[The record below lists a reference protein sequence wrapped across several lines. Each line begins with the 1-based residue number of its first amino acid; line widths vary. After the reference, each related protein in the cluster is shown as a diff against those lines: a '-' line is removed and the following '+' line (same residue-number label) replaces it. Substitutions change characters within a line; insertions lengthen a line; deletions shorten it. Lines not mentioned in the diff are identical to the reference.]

1 MAQNKM
7 IQFAMN
13 LINRNPKIANNPM
26 AQELIGIIQNGSE
39 QRGEMIAENL
49 CKSYG
54 VTKEEA
60 LEDAMKKYTGPD
72 PAILAL
78 PKTFKIGAV
87 HLCMKDE
94 GGETL

>member
-13 LINRNPKIANNPM
+13 LINRNPQIVNNPM

-39 QRGEMIAENL
+39 QRGKMVAENL

-54 VTKEEA
+54 TV
-60 LEDAMKKYTGPD
+60 
-72 PAILAL
+72 
-78 PKTFKIGAV
+78 
-87 HLCMKDE
+87 
-94 GGETL
+94 

>member
-13 LINRNPKIANNPM
+13 LINRNPQIANNPM

-39 QRGEMIAENL
+39 QRGKMIAENL

-60 LEDAMKKYTGPD
+60 LEDARKFFGVRTTQS
-72 PAILAL
+72 LN
-78 PKTFKIGAV
+78 
-87 HLCMKDE
+87 
-94 GGETL
+94 

>member
-13 LINRNPKIANNPM
+13 LINRNPQIANNPM
-26 AQELIGIIQNGSE
+26 AQELIRIIQNGSE
-39 QRGEMIAENL
+39 QRGETVAENL

-60 LEDAMKKYTGPD
+60 LENARKFFG
-72 PAILAL
+72 
-78 PKTFKIGAV
+78 V
-87 HLCMKDE
+87 
-94 GGETL
+94 